1 MVIKSAG
8 MECNKMVGQRK
19 WPEPEGAEVIIDLEF
34 KVQALSPRVYH
45 AEATFAFPTGKRDF
59 SYFSVSK
66 SSKTER
72 GALRCVIEEI
82 ENSKWFHYFR
92 FKGVRFRVR
101 GCGMDKVYRG
111 YL

>member
-1 MVIKSAG
+1 VAG
-8 MECNKMVGQRK
+8 RAKK
-19 WPEPEGAEVIIDLEF
+19 WPEPEAVVIIDLRF
-34 KVQALSPRVYH
+34 SVHALSPHVYH
-45 AEATFAFPTGKRDF
+45 AEATFTFPTGKSDF
-59 SYFSVSK
+59 TYFSVSK

-92 FKGVRFRVR
+92 FKGVRFRVS
-101 GCGMDKVYRG
+101 GCGMDTLYRG